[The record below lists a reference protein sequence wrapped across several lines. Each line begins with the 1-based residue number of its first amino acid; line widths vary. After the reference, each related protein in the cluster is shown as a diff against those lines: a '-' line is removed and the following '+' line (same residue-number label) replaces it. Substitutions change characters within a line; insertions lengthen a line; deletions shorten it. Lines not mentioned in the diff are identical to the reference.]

1 MEKMKFQELAAKLIE
16 IEKYASRLK
25 MTALLAELW
34 RVTSSEEARIIAN
47 LIQGQLQPAYDSLE
61 FSLSEKMIGR
71 ALARL
76 VISHGGLKANGG
88 MSIDL
93 FGEVDEA
100 GILEQVKEKQQQTG
114 DWGEAVRLVVGDLD
128 LKREKKLTVTEV
140 YADLVQI
147 AKMSGEGSQEEKLRQ
162 LAALYEKLD
171 ADSAKVVSRMVIGK
185 LRLGFS
191 LMTILDSLSWAAT
204 GGKAETKELE
214 EIYQKKADVG
224 LLVES
229 YLQLLPLNS
238 RERLEK
244 LRETYQLSWGVP
256 ITPALCQ
263 RLNSSGEI
271 IEKMEKVIAE
281 PKYDGMRIQIHL
293 QKNEKG
299 VVKIKAFT
307 RSLED
312 VSQMFPELWK
322 LGKVLAVKEAI
333 FDSEAVG
340 FDGKTGKMLPFQETM
355 TRRRKH
361 GVDQK
366 SQELPMK
373 FFIFDILNL
382 EGKDLINVALSERK
396 KILAQVLPET
406 DWSLLAPYLVTDNAE
421 ELHLYHQQ
429 KLAEGLEGA
438 VIKQVDSVYQSGR
451 KGWTWVKIKEEEGSR
466 GKLNDT
472 LDLVVMGYY
481 FGKGKRHGFGVG
493 AFLVGVP
500 DEEGNFLTISKVGTG
515 LSDEQFREL
524 KQKSAPL
531 TVEKAPASYKVEKI
545 ITPDVWL
552 APELVAEIAADE
564 MTKSSIHTSG
574 YGLRFPR
581 LIRWRDDKTPEQA
594 TDVEQLKEIKIA

>member
-1 MEKMKFQELAAKLIE
+1 MKKMKFKELAEKLIE
-16 IEKYASRLK
+16 IEKYSSRLK

-34 RVTSSEEARIIAN
+34 QKTNGEEARQIAN

-71 ALARL
+71 ALAKL
-76 VISHGGLKANGG
+76 VIKNGGLKTTGG
-88 MSIDL
+88 MNVDL
-93 FGEVDEA
+93 FGTADET
-100 GILEQVKEKQQQTG
+100 GILAQVKEKQRQTG
-114 DWGEAVRLVVGDLD
+114 DWGEAAQLIVDDLD
-128 LKREKKLTVTEV
+128 LKREKELTVTEV
-140 YADLVQI
+140 YVALVQI
-147 AKMSGEGSQEEKLRQ
+147 AKISGEGSQEEKLTQ
-162 LAALYEKLD
+162 LVNLYEKLD
-171 ADSAKVVSRMVIGK
+171 AESVKVVSRIVIGK

-191 LMTILDSLSWAAT
+191 LMTILDSLSWSAT
-204 GGKAETKELE
+204 GGKEETKELE

-224 LLVES
+224 LLGES
-229 YLQLLPLNS
+229 YLQLLTLNS
-238 RERLEK
+238 RERLAK
-244 LRETYQLSWGVP
+244 LRENYQLQWGVP

-293 QKNEKG
+293 QKNENG
-299 VVKIKAFT
+299 TVEVKAFT

-322 LGKVLAVKEAI
+322 LGETLTVKEAI

-361 GVDQK
+361 NVDQK

-373 FFIFDILNL
+373 FFIFDILDL
-382 EGKDLINVALSERK
+382 EGKDLINLPLNERK
-396 KILAQVLPET
+396 AILAEVLPKT
-406 DWSLLAPYLVTDNAE
+406 DWSILAPYLITDQAE
-421 ELHLYHQQ
+421 ELHHYHQQ

-438 VIKQVDSVYQSGR
+438 VIKQIDSVYQSGR

-481 FGKGKRHGFGVG
+481 FGKGKRHSFGVG

-500 DEEGNFLTISKVGTG
+500 DNEGNFLTISKVGTG
-515 LSDEQFREL
+515 LSDEQFKEL

-531 TVEKAPASYKVEKI
+531 EVKQAPVSYKVEKI

-581 LIRWRDDKTPEQA
+581 LIRWRSDKTPAEA

>member
-1 MEKMKFQELAAKLIE
+1 MKKMKFKELAAKLIE
-16 IEKYASRLK
+16 IEKYSSRLK

-34 RVTSSEEARIIAN
+34 QKTSGEEARQIAN

-71 ALARL
+71 ALAKL
-76 VISHGGLKANGG
+76 VIRNGGLKTTGG
-88 MSIDL
+88 MNVDL
-93 FGEVDEA
+93 FGAANET
-100 GILEQVKEKQQQTG
+100 GILAQVKEKQRQTG
-114 DWGEAVRLVVGDLD
+114 DWGEAARLIVDDLD
-128 LKREKKLTVTEV
+128 LKKTKELTVTEV
-140 YADLVQI
+140 YFALVQI
-147 AKMSGEGSQEEKLRQ
+147 ARISGEGSQEEKLKE
-162 LAALYEKLD
+162 LVSLYEKLE
-171 ADSAKVVSRMVIGK
+171 AESVKVVSRIVIGK

-204 GGKAETKELE
+204 GGKEETKELE

-229 YLQLLPLNS
+229 YLQLLTLNS
-238 RERLEK
+238 RERLAK
-244 LRETYQLSWGVP
+244 LRKNYQLQWGVP

-263 RLNSSGEI
+263 RLNSSAEI
-271 IEKMEKVIAE
+271 MEKMEKVIAE

-293 QKNEKG
+293 RKSVAGE
-299 VVKIKAFT
+299 VRVKAFT

-322 LGKVLAVKEAI
+322 LGETLTVKEAI

-361 GVDQK
+361 DVDQK

-373 FFIFDILNL
+373 FFIFDILYL
-382 EGKDLINVALSERK
+382 EGKDLINVPLSERK
-396 KILAQVLPET
+396 QILAKVLPET
-406 DWSLLAPYLVTDNAE
+406 NWSILAPYLITDQAE
-421 ELHLYHQQ
+421 ELHRYHQQ

-438 VIKQVDSVYQSGR
+438 VIKQIDSIYQSGR

-493 AFLVGVP
+493 AFLAGVP
-500 DEEGNFLTISKVGTG
+500 DNEGNFLTISKVGTG
-515 LSDEQFREL
+515 LSDEQFKEL

-531 TVEKAPASYKVEKI
+531 EVKQAPVSYKVEKI
-545 ITPDVWL
+545 IAPDVWL

-581 LIRWRDDKTPEQA
+581 LIRWRSDKTPAEA